1 MSHLILHWLNEEVRI
16 SRRVD
21 SFTDDFRDGYLLGEI
36 LFRFNQ
42 QLNFSEFVADETP
55 QATLKNMQ
63 LIEPTLR
70 RIGVKFNSR
79 IASEILRGEERAT
92 KNLLYQLKIALENLR
107 RNSGAG
113 IPESLRNTRS
123 DKVLH
128 VVVPTKAAFEET
140 TAKTFQIAVR
150 NALENPN
157 SAMLEKA
164 VKKYT
169 DRADDYYRTISMGES
184 LDQATL
190 ALNRTRAR
198 DIYKSRKE
206 HEGEFAEAWNSINLD
221 QWRKNQKAA
230 HDRRE
235 HKQRVIQELERRK
248 TVRHEKLN
256 QAAKHNTLE
265 SIDQFEERMKTM
277 IMSKDEDKGLE
288 SPKFIR
294 TIKVENQVNRASNVL
309 KF

>member
-16 SRRVD
+16 SRHVD
-21 SFTDDFRDGYLLGEI
+21 NFSEDFKDGYLLGEI

-107 RNSGAG
+107 RNSGTG
-113 IPESLRNTRS
+113 MPESLRNTRS

-128 VVVPTKAAFEET
+128 VVMPTKAAFEET

-169 DRADDYYRTISMGES
+169 DRAEDYYKTISMGES

-190 ALNRTRAR
+190 ALNRTRAK
-198 DIYKSRKE
+198 DIYKSRRE

-221 QWRKNQKAA
+221 QWRKNQKTA

-235 HKQRVIQELERRK
+235 HKHRVIEELTRRK
-248 TVRHEKLN
+248 TVRQEKLN
-256 QAAKHNTLE
+256 LAAKDNALQ

-277 IMSKDEDKGLE
+277 ILSKEEDNGPV
-288 SPKFIR
+288 SPKFVR
-294 TIKVENQVNRASNVL
+294 TIRVENNVNRASNVL

>member
-21 SFTDDFRDGYLLGEI
+21 NFSEDFRDGYLLGEI

-42 QLNFSEFVADETP
+42 QLNFSEFVDDETP

-107 RNSGAG
+107 RNSGTG
-113 IPESLRNTRS
+113 MPESLRNTRS

-128 VVVPTKAAFEET
+128 VVMPTKVAFEQT

-169 DRADDYYRTISMGES
+169 DRADDYYKTISMGES

-190 ALNRTRAR
+190 ALNRVRAK

-206 HEGEFAEAWNSINLD
+206 HEGEFAAAWDSINLD

-235 HKQRVIQELERRK
+235 HKQRVLEELARRK
-248 TVRHEKLN
+248 TAKHERLN
-256 QAAKHNTLE
+256 SAAKDNTLQ

-277 IMSKDEDKGLE
+277 ILPKEDEGGLE
-288 SPKFIR
+288 SPKFVR
-294 TIKVENQVNRASNVL
+294 TIRVENNTNRASNVL